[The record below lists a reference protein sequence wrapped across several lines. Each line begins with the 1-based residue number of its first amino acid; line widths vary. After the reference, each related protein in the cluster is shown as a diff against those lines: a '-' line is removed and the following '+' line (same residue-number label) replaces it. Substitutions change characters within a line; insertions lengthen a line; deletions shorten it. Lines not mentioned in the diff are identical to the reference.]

1 MAIELLCRTIE
12 PTYRHPLLLVVHP
25 VPTNEALKTE
35 SRRYNRF
42 SRYGG
47 NAISQACPEGFKVA
61 APPLDLTSDRLETCP
76 GDHTYVF
83 QVSQYK

>member
-1 MAIELLCRTIE
+1 LL
-12 PTYRHPLLLVVHP
+12 
-25 VPTNEALKTE
+25 TE
-35 SRRYNRF
+35 SRRYKRF

-76 GDHTYVF
+76 GDPHISFKSQWKYIIPKVWKVPGMAKYSYKF
-83 QVSQYK
+83 QTLTSE